1 MSKQEWQRCTVLHLF
16 LKVSHITPGS
26 VTDNDGRLQVNDWVL
41 SINGKSTIGANSS
54 ELNGLLELSRDKSVF
69 IVSRSRSPVQ
79 TVDMEESLPIQRES
93 SSLSRSPSRY
103 RKSEVKD
110 CTREKSNIS
119 VLWNFQ

>member
-69 IVSRSRSPVQ
+69 IISRSRSPVQ

-93 SSLSRSPSRY
+93 SSLSRSPSLY
-103 RKSEVKD
+103 RKTEVKD
-110 CTREKSNIS
+110 CTREKSNIL
-119 VLWNFQ
+119 VL